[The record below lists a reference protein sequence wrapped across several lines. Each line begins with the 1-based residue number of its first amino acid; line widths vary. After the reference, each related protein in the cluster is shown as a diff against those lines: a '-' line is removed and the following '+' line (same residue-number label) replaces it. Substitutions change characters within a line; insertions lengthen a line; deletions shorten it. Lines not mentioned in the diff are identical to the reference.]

1 MLVILGLEIGG
12 VNGLLGSD
20 ANATDNALVS
30 TKSKLIFIVL
40 TLNLYTKPVV
50 PVMLIVKLFRL
61 GLRLSIVT

>member
-20 ANATDNALVS
+20 ANATDNAFVS